1 MGKFRP
7 GQSGNLG
14 GRPPGRR
21 DRRAQLREL
30 IDAEA
35 AELVAVAVR
44 AAKGGDLGALALL
57 LSRAIAP
64 LRPVA
69 DPVQF
74 DMPAGASLA
83 DQARAVLA
91 AVASGRLD
99 PMTARSLIDAI
110 AGAARVIETDE
121 LLRRIEALEGGTDE
135 P

>member
-7 GQSGNLG
+7 GQSGNLK
-14 GRPPGRR
+14 GRPKGSP

-30 IDAEA
+30 IEAEA

-44 AAKGGDLGALALL
+44 AAKAGDMGALALL
-57 LSRAIAP
+57 LNRCISP

-69 DPVQF
+69 DTVQF
-74 DMPAGASLA
+74 DMPVGSTLA

-91 AVASGRLD
+91 AIAGGRLD
-99 PMTARSLIDAI
+99 PMTGRSLIDAI

>member
-7 GQSGNLG
+7 GQSGNLK
-14 GRPPGRR
+14 GRPKGSP

-30 IDAEA
+30 IEAEA

-44 AAKGGDLGALALL
+44 AAKAGDMGALALL
-57 LSRAIAP
+57 LNRCISP

-69 DPVQF
+69 DTVQF
-74 DMPAGASLA
+74 DMPVGSTLA

-91 AVASGRLD
+91 AIAGGRLD
-99 PMTARSLIDAI
+99 QMTGRSLIDAI